1 MCKPTTRTLVT
12 LVLVAALAFVSW
24 LVAIGLS
31 IVKTRTGMDGT
42 IPGAA
47 YAVAIA
53 SSVIAFQLGLRYG
66 ERYDDA
72 VDRSA
77 LYAQQARVETRLD
90 RVLEDTG
97 AIPRLATAVVDA
109 PEIIVLK
116 VSDQHFQEVDR
127 ESARQV
133 LAEAQARQARHEAE
147 AAEVS
152 YIDRYH
158 DMHRGP
164 RAVPDAD

>member
-1 MCKPTTRTLVT
+1 VSVPIPASTPDRPGLHHIICVVLAY
-12 LVLVAALAFVSW
+12 LVATIAAGVGIALTILDAEINLPNTTV
-24 LVAIGLS
+24 IGVD
-31 IVKTRTGMDGT
+31 IIAGT
-42 IPGAA
+42 ALGAA
-47 YAVAIA
+47 IYLHANYL
-53 SSVIAFQLGLRYG
+53 SQ
-66 ERYDDA
+66 
-72 VDRSA
+72 
-77 LYAQQARVETRLD
+77 T
-90 RVLEDTG
+90 RVLDAIDARFDNLKEDTG
-97 AIPRLATAVVDA
+97 QIPRLASTVVDA